1 MRAMKHTLSIL
12 VLTSCAAVVS
22 AQRASVQVSKNA
34 SYNVSVEAN
43 YGSVATDTNDYSGYG
58 IAGRLHLTE
67 NYFVVVSRN
76 DVTVDVTDL
85 SEHQFAY
92 GIGTSER
99 YGQGTL
105 SAIYARGKVS
115 GDSLSVEQNI
125 FTLAYDIRIAASV
138 NLGIAVAHTLN
149 AGDVKDVTATVFS
162 GGYEITQGLTINAT
176 YAAEDTMLGQAG
188 AKSTW
193 TLGAKYSF

>member
-1 MRAMKHTLSIL
+1 MRTMKHTLSIL
-12 VLTSCAAVVS
+12 ALTSYAAVVS

-34 SYNVSVEAN
+34 SYNVSVEAY

-58 IAGRLHLTE
+58 IAGRLHVTDT
-67 NYFVVVSRN
+67 YFVTVSRT

-85 SEHQFAY
+85 SDSQFAY

>member
-1 MRAMKHTLSIL
+1 MKHTLSIL
-12 VLTSCAAVVS
+12 ALSSCAAVVS
-22 AQRASVQVSKNA
+22 AQRASVQVSNNA
-34 SYNVSVEAN
+34 SYNLSVEAY
-43 YGSVATDTNDYSGYG
+43 YGVVATDTNDYSGYG
-58 IAGRLHLTE
+58 FAGRLNLTE
-67 NYFVVVSRN
+67 SYFLTVSRN
-76 DVTVDVTDL
+76 DVKVDVTDL
-85 SEHQFAY
+85 SENQFVY
-92 GIGTSER
+92 GVGTSER

-125 FTLAYDIRIAASV
+125 FTLAYDIRLATSF

-162 GGYEITQGLTINAT
+162 GGYEVTRGLTINAT